1 MPDSPTAPSALRAAD
16 PEIADAI
23 RAEERRQEEHLD
35 LIASENHCPAAIMEA
50 TASVLTDKYAE
61 GYPGARYYG
70 GCECVDLVERIAVE
84 RAMELFG
91 AEHANVQPHAG
102 SQANMAV
109 YLAMIRPGATVLG
122 MSLAHGGHLTHGHA
136 RNFSGQLYEVVSYG
150 LNDETGQL
158 DYDEVRKLARQ
169 HNPEL
174 IIAGASA
181 YSRTIDFQAFRSI
194 ADEVSAYLM
203 TDIAHIAGL
212 VAAGVHP
219 SPVPHADF
227 VTSTTHKT
235 LRGPRGAFIL
245 CKKEHAARIDRA
257 VMPGMQGGPFMHI
270 IAAKAVA
277 FKMAMTPEFRDYQQQ
292 IVDNSRAM
300 AAELIERGMP
310 IISGGT
316 DNHMFLIDL
325 TGTPL
330 SGEESVRLLAGAH
343 ITVNKNAIPNDP
355 RNPAQAS
362 GIRIGSPSVTTRGMG
377 EPEARQIATWIADIL
392 LADDPSAAA
401 GAVRAKVLA
410 LCEQFPI
417 PR

>member
-1 MPDSPTAPSALRAAD
+1 MADLPTPPSALRDAD

-23 RAEERRQEEHLD
+23 RAEERRQQEHLD
-35 LIASENHCPAAIMEA
+35 LIASENHCPAAILEA

-70 GCECVDLVERIAVE
+70 GCECIDLVERIAVE

-109 YLAMIRPGATVLG
+109 YLAMFRPGATVLG

-150 LNDETGQL
+150 LNDDTGLL

-181 YSRTIDFQAFRSI
+181 YSRTIDFQAFRNI
-194 ADEVSAYLM
+194 ADEVGAYLM
-203 TDIAHIAGL
+203 ADIAHIAGL

-245 CKKEHAARIDRA
+245 CKKEHSARIDRA

-277 FKMAMTPEFRDYQQQ
+277 FKMAMAPEFRDYQQR
-292 IVDNSRAM
+292 IVDNCRAM
-300 AAELIERGMP
+300 AAELMERGMP

-362 GIRIGSPSVTTRGMG
+362 GIRIGSPSVTTRGLG
-377 EPEARQIATWIADIL
+377 EPEVRQIAGWIADIL
-392 LADDPSAAA
+392 QADDPSAAA

-417 PR
+417 PH